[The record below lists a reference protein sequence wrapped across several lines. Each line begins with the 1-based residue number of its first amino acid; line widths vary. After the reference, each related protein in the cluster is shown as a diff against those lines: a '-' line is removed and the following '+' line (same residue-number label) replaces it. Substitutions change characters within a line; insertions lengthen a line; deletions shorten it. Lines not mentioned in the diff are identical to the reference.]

1 MSDSFIPESDNTE
14 KFIFFVLV
22 LLGIVIIFLESTGNN
37 IPYSKFELK
46 NERGF
51 AFSRSY
57 STRKGLFL
65 IYISTIFSIT
75 IIYICDTRKKTPY
88 HIIVYI
94 FYLINYLKRCFEVL
108 FIHKFSKKSSFF
120 ALLYIGIS
128 NTLVNTILCRYILLS
143 NKNMDDSNFFYLIL
157 PFPLILFGWFGT
169 FYHHILLAKL
179 RRSSRNAK
187 RYKIPRG
194 GLFDYVSCPH
204 YFMEFLTWAGFSV
217 IVHRL
222 SFYGHVIFIFCTFV
236 GRSYQT
242 KKWYNNNIV
251 GYPRKRKCLI
261 PLIF

>member
-1 MSDSFIPESDNTE
+1 MPESIIPESDNTE

-22 LLGIVIIFLESTGNN
+22 LLGIVIIFLEITGNN

-51 AFSRSY
+51 AFSRIY
-57 STRKGLFL
+57 NTRKGLFF
-65 IYISTIFSIT
+65 IYFSTFLSIT
-75 IIYICDTRKKTPY
+75 FIYVNDVIKNTPY

-120 ALLYIGIS
+120 ALLYIGVS
-128 NTLVNTILCRYILLS
+128 NVFVNTILCKYILLS
-143 NKNMDDSNFFYLIL
+143 NKNKDDSNLIL
-157 PFPLILFGWFGT
+157 LLFLFLFIIT
-169 FYHHILLAKL
+169 FIIIIIIIIIIE
-179 RRSSRNAK
+179 SPRNAK

-194 GLFDYVSCPH
+194 GLFEYVSCPH

-222 SFYGHVIFIFCTFV
+222 SVYGHITFLLCTFI

-242 KKWYNNNIV
+242 RKWYNNNIV